1 MNYTLSIDI
10 PELTTYELYDIN
22 GGANAFKCI
31 VAGATTVGGIL
42 ATVGAAATNPF
53 LGVATGYSSACAIIE
68 VWEWALE

>member
-1 MNYTLSIDI
+1 MYCCWSNHR
-10 PELTTYELYDIN
+10 
-22 GGANAFKCI
+22 
-31 VAGATTVGGIL
+31 GGIL

>member
-1 MNYTLSIDI
+1 MYCCWSNHRRW
-10 PELTTYELYDIN
+10 
-22 GGANAFKCI
+22 
-31 VAGATTVGGIL
+31 IL